1 MPPELQGS
9 ARASVGDLRGEREAA
24 MEMQGEVV
32 QAQGTAC
39 AKALGRGGAW
49 CVGGRSGGPPPPVPG
64 AEEERAGRGQMVLRT
79 LRPGRWEPLRAVG

>member
-39 AKALGRGGAW
+39 AKACAKALGRGGAW
-49 CVGGRSGGPPPPVPG
+49 CVGGRSGGPPCL
-64 AEEERAGRGQMVLRT
+64 EQRRSGRG
-79 LRPGRWEPLRAVG
+79 GDRWS

>member
-1 MPPELQGS
+1 MPPELQGP

-39 AKALGRGGAW
+39 AKACAKALGRGGAW
-49 CVGGRSGGPPPPVPG
+49 CVGGRSGGPPCL
-64 AEEERAGRGQMVLRT
+64 EQRRSGRG
-79 LRPGRWEPLRAVG
+79 GDRWS